1 MYNVIIDCDPG
12 HDDAIALLLACQAEN
27 IKLLGVTTVAGNSY
41 IENVTN
47 NAIRVLEYADVKGV
61 SVYQGAGRPML
72 YPLSQNRRRH
82 SWRRWSRRAGNP
94 QGGWIEAAGA
104 RR

>member
-1 MYNVIIDCDPG
+1 MYNVILDCDPG

-47 NAIRVLEYADVKGV
+47 NAIRVMEYAGIEGIGV
-61 SVYQGAGRPML
+61 YEGCGRPMFNDL
-72 YPLSQNRRRH
+72 YRDTLADVIR
-82 SWRRWSRRAGNP
+82 SRKTTP
-94 QGGWIEAAGA
+94 TF
-104 RR
+104 